1 MAPLLDY
8 LTAALVTLLVVV
20 DPPGLGPIF
29 LGVTRG
35 MNKEQQ
41 HSVGWRASVIGFGV
55 LAFFAIAGE
64 PFLRLLG
71 ITTPAFRIAGG
82 LLLFAIAYEMVFD
95 RSNTRKSETA
105 ETAITK
111 DFISNVAAFPLAIPL
126 IAGPGAITAVMLL
139 SAQAHGE
146 PAKFASLFLV
156 IAFVTACCYVSFRLA
171 GVINKLLGIT
181 GNVVLT
187 RLLGIVLSALAV
199 QFIVDGVRAIVA
211 G

>member
-1 MAPLLDY
+1 MTIFDY
-8 LTAALVTLLVVV
+8 LSAAIATMLVVV

-35 MNKEQQ
+35 MTKPQR
-41 HSVGWRASVIGFGV
+41 HSVGLRASVIGFGV
-55 LAFFAIAGE
+55 LAFFAVAGE

-82 LLLFAIAYEMVFD
+82 LLLFAIAFEMVFD
-95 RSNTRKSETA
+95 RSQVRKSETA

-126 IAGPGAITAVMLL
+126 IAGPGAITGVMLL
-139 SAQAHGE
+139 SAQAHGDLL
-146 PAKFASLFLV
+146 KFAVLFLV
-156 IAFVTACCYVSFRLA
+156 LGFVTLCCFISFKLA
-171 GVINKLLGIT
+171 DVINKLLGVT

-187 RLLGIVLSALAV
+187 RLLGIVLAALAV
-199 QFIVDGVRAIVA
+199 QFMVDGVRAIVV

>member
-1 MAPLLDY
+1 MTTFDY
-8 LTAALVTLLVVV
+8 FTAAIVTMLVVV

-35 MNKEQQ
+35 MTRAQR
-41 HSVGWRASVIGFGV
+41 HSVGLRASVIGFGV
-55 LAFFAIAGE
+55 LAFFALAGE

-82 LLLFAIAYEMVFD
+82 LLLFAIAFEMVFD
-95 RSNTRKSETA
+95 RSQVRKNETA

-126 IAGPGAITAVMLL
+126 IAGPGAITGVMLL
-139 SAQAHGE
+139 SAQARGDLL
-146 PAKFASLFLV
+146 KFGVLFLV
-156 IAFVTACCYVSFRLA
+156 LAFVTLCCFISFKLA
-171 GVINKLLGIT
+171 DVINKLLGVT

-187 RLLGIVLSALAV
+187 RLLGIVLAALAV
-199 QFIVDGVRAIVA
+199 QFMVDGVRAIVA

>member
-1 MAPLLDY
+1 MSITDY
-8 LTAALVTLLVVV
+8 LTAAIVTLLVVV

-29 LGVTRG
+29 LGLTRG
-35 MNKEQQ
+35 MTKDQR
-41 HSVGWRASVIGFGV
+41 HAVAWRASVIGGGV
-55 LAFFAIAGE
+55 LAFFALAGE

-71 ITTPAFRIAGG
+71 ISTPALRIAGG
-82 LLLFAIAYEMVFD
+82 LLLFVIAYEMVFD

-126 IAGPGAITAVMLL
+126 IAGPGAITATMLL
-139 SAQAHGE
+139 AEQAHGRIVD
-146 PAKFASLFLV
+146 FGMLFVV
-156 IAFVTACCYVSFRLA
+156 IALVMVGCYVSFRLA
-171 GVINKLLGIT
+171 SVINRLLGIT

-199 QFIVDGVRAIVA
+199 QFILDGARAVLA

>member
-1 MAPLLDY
+1 MTILDY
-8 LTAALVTLLVVV
+8 LSAAIATMLVVV

-35 MNKEQQ
+35 MSKEQR
-41 HSVGWRASVIGFGV
+41 HSVGWRAGTIGFGV
-55 LAFFAIAGE
+55 LAFFAVAGE

-82 LLLFAIAYEMVFD
+82 LLLFAIAFEMVFD
-95 RSNTRKSETA
+95 RSQVRKNETA

-126 IAGPGAITAVMLL
+126 IAGPGAITGVMLL
-139 SAQAHGE
+139 SAQAHGD
-146 PAKFASLFLV
+146 PLKFGVLFLV
-156 IAFVTACCYVSFRLA
+156 LAFVTLCCFVSFKLA
-171 GVINKLLGIT
+171 DVINKLLGIT

-187 RLLGIVLSALAV
+187 RLLGIVLAALAV
-199 QFIVDGVRAIVA
+199 QFMVDGVRTIIA